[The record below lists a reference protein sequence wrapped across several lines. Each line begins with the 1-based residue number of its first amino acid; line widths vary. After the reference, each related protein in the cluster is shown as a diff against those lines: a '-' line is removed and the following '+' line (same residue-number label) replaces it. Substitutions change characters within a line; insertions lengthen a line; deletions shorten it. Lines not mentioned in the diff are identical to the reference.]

1 VKNSLV
7 LSGVD
12 VITYGRLFD
21 TQESDAC
28 ESFEHKGDESSILK
42 DSESS
47 IEGDA
52 WQRYF
57 VLLSFLLL
65 RFGGIFVTIASQ

>member
-1 VKNSLV
+1 MSLAASPSFKSILCGSVKNSLV

-12 VITYGRLFD
+12 VITYGRVFD
-21 TQESDAC
+21 TQDSDAC
-28 ESFEHKGDESSILK
+28 EIFEHKGDESSILK

-52 WQRYF
+52 WQR
-57 VLLSFLLL
+57 
-65 RFGGIFVTIASQ
+65 

>member
-1 VKNSLV
+1 MKNSLV

-12 VITYGRLFD
+12 VITYGRVFD
-21 TQESDAC
+21 TQDSDAC
-28 ESFEHKGDESSILK
+28 EIFEHKGDESSILK

-52 WQRYF
+52 WQR
-57 VLLSFLLL
+57 
-65 RFGGIFVTIASQ
+65 